1 MKHAYDARGR
11 SPRQPRPREDRPLTT
26 RRAIKSQTSAGK
38 AEEAPIHGPGRGGRD
53 RRTAQEYA
61 RDLASETE
69 RSLLD
74 DPERHHYARAS
85 DRDEHRAKPQRP
97 GSRPEIAP

>member
-1 MKHAYDARGR
+1 
-11 SPRQPRPREDRPLTT
+11 LTT
-26 RRAIKSQTSAGK
+26 RRATKPKTSARK
-38 AEEAPIHGPGRGGRD
+38 AEEAPIHGAGRGGRD
-53 RRTAQEYA
+53 RRSGAEYA
-61 RDLASETE
+61 ADLASETE

-97 GSRPEIAP
+97 GSRPETAP